1 MVNVDG
7 GEFTMGNDRG
17 DDYEKP
23 AHETTVKPFFID
35 KYEVTCERYARF
47 VKEKNYPAPPQWKNG
62 TFPAGWARRPV
73 TGVAWDDA
81 NAYAQWA
88 GRRLPTEEEW
98 EFAARGTKGWRYPWG
113 NEWIS
118 GAANAGS
125 NSNHQL
131 ADVGEYSKGASPF
144 GAFDMVGNAWEWT
157 ASKLTAYPGGHIP
170 QQPKELMVIRG
181 GSWRDGQS
189 Q

>member
-1 MVNVDG
+1 ARTTPATENNERKWIIAVFVAALLIIFGVSLWSVTRSPDPPGGNANAGPLTTAVPENMVNVDG

-125 NSNHQL
+125 NSNH
-131 ADVGEYSKGASPF
+131 
-144 GAFDMVGNAWEWT
+144 
-157 ASKLTAYPGGHIP
+157 
-170 QQPKELMVIRG
+170 
-181 GSWRDGQS
+181 
-189 Q
+189 